1 MSEKSFNRFDRRRV
15 ISGALAGAAGL
26 AAATAGAQGAQAAPG
41 ARRSGARAGGE
52 GRFAGKVVVIT
63 GATSGIGRATA
74 KAFAA
79 EGAKVGFC
87 GRREHL
93 GAEVE
98 REIRKAGGEAVYI
111 RADVREADQV
121 KAFVDTVASRYG
133 GLDVAF
139 NNAGIEFSKPLHETS
154 VADWD
159 NIIGTNERGVFLAI
173 KHEIPHLLERGGGV
187 IVCTASAGAERARP
201 GHAGYTASKRGVEGI
216 VRSAALDYGPGIR
229 VNAILPGTTDTPLV
243 RPAGVSDADWA
254 AYKKAWGPL
263 NVPGLQRMATAE
275 EIADSVLALA
285 SDQFVFMTGASVPV
299 DGGALAGAKMIW
311 PEGFPQPPQ

>member
-1 MSEKSFNRFDRRRV
+1 MSETPFNRRRA

-26 AAATAGAQGAQAAPG
+26 AAAAAGTQGAQAA
-41 ARRSGARAGGE
+41 ARKGEASAAGKAC
-52 GRFAGKVVVIT
+52 FAGKVVVIT

-87 GRREHL
+87 GRRENL
-93 GAEVE
+93 GAKVE

-111 RADVREADQV
+111 RADVRDADQV
-121 KAFVDTVASRYG
+121 KTFVDKVASRYG

-139 NNAGIEFSKPLHETS
+139 NNAGVEFSKPLHETG
-154 VADWD
+154 VAEWD
-159 NIIGTNERGVFLAI
+159 DIIGTNERGVFLAI
-173 KHEIPHLLERGGGV
+173 KYEIPHLLQRGGGV
-187 IVCTASAGAERARP
+187 IVCTSSAGAERARP

-216 VRSAALDYGPGIR
+216 VRSAALDYGSKGIR

-243 RPAGVSDADWA
+243 RPKGVSDADWA
-254 AYKKAWGPL
+254 AYKKAWGSL

-285 SDQFVFMTGASVPV
+285 SDQFAFMTGASVPV
-299 DGGALAGAKMIW
+299 DGGALAGSKMVW